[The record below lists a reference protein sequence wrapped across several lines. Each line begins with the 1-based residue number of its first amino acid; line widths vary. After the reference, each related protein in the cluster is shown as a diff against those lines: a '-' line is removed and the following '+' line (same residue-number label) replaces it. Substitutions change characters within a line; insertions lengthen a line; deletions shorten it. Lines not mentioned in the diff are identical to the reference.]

1 MYCRIHLSGNFTK
14 KSDVYSFGVVL
25 FELVTGQ
32 PAIIKGEYNKHIVD
46 WAKPFIEEGNIQ
58 NIVDPRLEDSAES
71 CSVGKF
77 VELALSCTLPT
88 TPERPDMSDVVSQ
101 LIECLKMV
109 QDKMPQVP
117 QMSQIKSHRTEEFSY
132 NSIGSESLFSP
143 R

>member
-1 MYCRIHLSGNFTK
+1 M
-14 KSDVYSFGVVL
+14 
-25 FELVTGQ
+25 TGQ
-32 PAIIKGEYNKHIVD
+32 PAIIKGSEYNIHIVD

-58 NIVDPRLEDSAES
+58 NIVDPRLEGYMES

-77 VELALSCTLPT
+77 VSLALLCTLST
-88 TPERPDMSDVVSQ
+88 AAERPDISDVVLQ

-109 QDKMPQVP
+109 QDKMPQIP
-117 QMSQIKSHRTEEFSY
+117 QMPPNNTENFSY